1 MTRRALLLLAGLAAA
16 LALVP
21 VSPAAAHALL
31 EGTAPERGAVVETA
45 PGQVV
50 LRFSE
55 PVEIAFGAVR
65 VFAADGSELQQG
77 EPFHPTRRDDEVA
90 VRLRDDVE
98 DGGYTVT
105 YRVVSADSHPVN
117 GGFVF
122 SVGDEAASPGASVAD
137 LLGDQ
142 GSGPVT
148 SVAFTVARA
157 VEYGA
162 IALGIGVLAILLL
175 VWQPALRAT
184 AGADEGWREA
194 ASAFAR
200 RARTLLLAAAGAGAL
215 AALAALALQAATAE
229 ATSLW
234 SALGGVREVLDTRFG
249 VVWGLGVLVW
259 VLVGLGAALRPQ
271 AVPVLRPA
279 TVGAAGSALPGPGAW
294 TWALVVPMLAL
305 ALLPGL
311 GGHAGVQDPVA
322 VLPANV
328 LHVLAAGA
336 WIGGLAVLVAA
347 LPAATRALEPAD
359 RTRLLSVA
367 VGRFSGL
374 ALFSVALLL
383 LGGVVQSLLELG
395 AVDDLWDTPF
405 GRAIAIKAA
414 LVIVLLGLGAIN
426 RRRTLPRL
434 RRGAQEGASPGGAGV
449 LLRRTLRA
457 EVALG
462 VAALAVTGALAGYPP
477 ATAVSAG
484 PFSGSADLGPA
495 RAELTV
501 EPARAGSNE
510 VHVYFFDRSD
520 GRQYDAPKEVRF
532 EASLPGKGIKPIR
545 LEATKAGPG
554 HYVLGAAALS
564 PPGDWRLELV
574 ARISDFDELRATYK
588 VPIE

>member
-1 MTRRALLLLAGLAAA
+1 MIRAARILLAALAVALAAA
-16 LALVP
+16 G
-21 VSPAAAHALL
+21 PAQAHALL
-31 EGTAPERGAVVETA
+31 EGTSPERGAVAEQA

-55 PVEIAFGAVR
+55 PVEIAFGAMR
-65 VFAADGSELQQG
+65 VFAADGSEVQQG

-234 SALGGVREVLDTRFG
+234 SALGGVREVLGTRFG

-322 VLPANV
+322 VLLPANV

-347 LPAATRALEPAD
+347 LPAATRALEPGD
-359 RTRLLSVA
+359 RTRLLSA
-367 VGRFSGL
+367 ALGRFSGL

-395 AVDDLWDTPF
+395 AVDDLWGTPF

-414 LVIVLLGLGAIN
+414 LVVVLLGLGALN

-434 RRGAQEGASPGGAGV
+434 QRAAQQGASPGGAGV

-501 EPARAGSNE
+501 EPARAGANE
-510 VHVYFFDRSD
+510 VHVYFFHRSD
-520 GRQYDAPKEVRF
+520 GRQYDAPEEVRF
-532 EASLPGKGIKPIR
+532 EASLPGKGIEPIR